1 MLRGEFWRHFD
12 FWLLGA
18 VILANAFGI
27 AMIRSAIAGNETL
40 LPQVNRQIL
49 YAGIGLAVIVIV
61 TILDYR
67 YWSSLDRVLYLVTML
82 FLVILYISGIA
93 RFGSARWFTVGSILI
108 QPAEIAKLAMIIA
121 LADYFARSQDAPRDW
136 FWLAKSLLI
145 AVGLMIWILLQPN
158 LSNAIVIMVIWA
170 AMVWVNGLQLKHLAA
185 IIVTGLLAF
194 TAGFPFLPTYQ
205 QERILNFIFPP
216 ANASYG
222 ATYNVS
228 QALIA
233 LGSGGWFGKGYGLG
247 TQTQLRF
254 MKVRH
259 TDFIFSVIGEEFGL
273 VGAVLTLALLA
284 FIIYRCLRGARLAR
298 DPFGSLLAYGVAVLI
313 SFQAAVNIAV
323 NLNLMPVSGLP
334 LPFIS
339 QGGSGLLSLMFG
351 IGLVESVIVRH
362 KSLEFA

>member
-40 LPQVNRQIL
+40 LPLVNRQIL
-49 YAGIGLAVIVIV
+49 YAGIGLAVIVII

-67 YWSSLDRVLYLVTML
+67 YWSSLDRALYLVTML
-82 FLVILYISGIA
+82 LLAVLYLLGIA

-121 LADYFARSQDAPRDW
+121 LADYFARSRDAPRGW
-136 FWLAKSLLI
+136 FWIAKSLLI
-145 AVGLMIWILLQPN
+145 AVGLAIWILLQPN
-158 LSNAIVIMVIWA
+158 LSNVIVIMVIWA
-170 AMVWVNGLQLKHLAA
+170 AMVWVNGLQLKHLAT
-185 IIVTGLLAF
+185 IIVAGLAAVV
-194 TAGFPFLPTYQ
+194 AGFPFLQPYQ
-205 QERILNFIFPP
+205 QERVLNFIFPP
-216 ANASYG
+216 PNASYG
-222 ATYNVS
+222 ATYNVL

-233 LGSGGWFGKGYGLG
+233 LGSGGLFGKGYGLG

-273 VGAVLTLALLA
+273 IGAVLTLALLA
-284 FIIYRCLRGARLAR
+284 FIIYRCLRAARLAR

-313 SFQAAVNIAV
+313 AFQAAVNIAV
-323 NLNLMPVSGLP
+323 NMNLMPVSGLP

-351 IGLVESVIVRH
+351 IGLVESVVVRH

>member
-40 LPQVNRQIL
+40 LPQINRQII
-49 YAGIGLAVIVIV
+49 YASIGLVVIVIATV
-61 TILDYR
+61 LDYR
-67 YWSSLDRVLYLVTML
+67 YWSSLDRILYLVTML
-82 FLVILYISGIA
+82 FLVILYLSGIA
-93 RFGSARWFTVGSILI
+93 RFGSTRWFTVGSILI

-121 LADYFARSQDAPRDW
+121 LADYFARSQDARRDW
-136 FWLAKSLLI
+136 FWIAKSLLI
-145 AVGLMIWILLQPN
+145 AGGLMIWILLQPN

-185 IIVTGLLAF
+185 VIVMVLLAIA
-194 TAGFPFLPTYQ
+194 AGFPFLQTYQ
-205 QERILNFIFPP
+205 QERVLNFLFPP
-216 ANASYG
+216 KSASYG
-222 ATYNVS
+222 ATYNVM

-233 LGSGGWFGKGYGLG
+233 LGSGGWFGKGYGHG
-247 TQTQLRF
+247 SQTQLRF

-273 VGAVLTLALLA
+273 IGAVLTLALLA
-284 FIIYRCLRGARLAR
+284 FIIYRCLRAARLAR

-351 IGLVESVIVRH
+351 IGLVESVVVRH
-362 KSLEFA
+362 RSLEFA

>member
-1 MLRGEFWRHFD
+1 MLRSEFWRHFD

-40 LPQVNRQIL
+40 LPQINRQII
-49 YAGIGLAVIVIV
+49 YASIGLVVIVIF

-67 YWSSLDRVLYLVTML
+67 YWSSLNRVLYFGMML
-82 FLVILYISGIA
+82 FLVILYLSGIA
-93 RFGSARWFTVGSILI
+93 RFGAARWFVVGSILV

-121 LADYFARSQDAPRDW
+121 LADYFARSQDAARDW
-136 FWLAKSLLI
+136 FWIAKSLLI
-145 AVGLMIWILLQPN
+145 ALGLVIWILLQPS
-158 LSNAIVIMVIWA
+158 LSNTIVIMVIWA
-170 AMVWVNGLQLKHLAA
+170 AMVWVNGLQIKHLAA
-185 IIVTGLLAF
+185 IIVTGLI
-194 TAGFPFLPTYQ
+194 TVVAGFPFLQTYQ
-205 QERILNFIFPP
+205 QERVLNFFFPNP
-216 ANASYG
+216 NASYG
-222 ATYNVS
+222 ATYNVL

-233 LGSGGWFGKGYGLG
+233 LGSGGWFGKGYGHG
-247 TQTQLRF
+247 SQTQLRF

-259 TDFIFSVIGEEFGL
+259 TDFIFSVIAEEFGL
-273 VGAVLTLALLA
+273 IGAVLTIALLI
-284 FIIYRCLRGARLAR
+284 FIIYRCLRAARLAR
-298 DPFGSLLAYGVAVLI
+298 EPFGSLLAYGVAVLI

-323 NLNLMPVSGLP
+323 NLNLMPVTGLP

-362 KSLEFA
+362 KPLEFV

>member
-12 FWLLGA
+12 YWLLGA

-27 AMIRSAIAGNETL
+27 AMIRSAIAENETL
-40 LPQVNRQIL
+40 LPLVNRQII
-49 YAGIGLAVIVIV
+49 YAGIGLAIIVTV

-67 YWSSLDRVLYLVTML
+67 YWSSLARVLYLVTML
-82 FLVILYISGIA
+82 ILVILYLSGIA

-121 LADYFARSQDAPRDW
+121 LADYFARSQDTPRDW

-145 AVGLMIWILLQPN
+145 AMGLMIWILLQPN

-194 TAGFPFLPTYQ
+194 TAGFPFLQTYQ

-222 ATYNVS
+222 ASYNVL

-233 LGSGGWFGKGYGLG
+233 LGSGGWFGKGYGHG
-247 TQTQLRF
+247 SQTQLRF

-259 TDFIFSVIGEEFGL
+259 TDFIFSVIGEEFGM

-284 FIIYRCLRGARLAR
+284 FIIYRCLRAARLAR

-339 QGGSGLLSLMFG
+339 QGGSGLLSLMLG